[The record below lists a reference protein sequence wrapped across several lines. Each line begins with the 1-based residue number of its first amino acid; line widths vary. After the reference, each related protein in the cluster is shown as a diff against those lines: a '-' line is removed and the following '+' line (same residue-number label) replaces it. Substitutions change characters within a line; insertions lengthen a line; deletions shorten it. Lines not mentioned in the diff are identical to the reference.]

1 MPSIL
6 FDTDINFPKFHDE
19 DSTELKVK
27 KILNYL
33 YMLQE
38 NLRYT
43 MGHLDLGNFSDG
55 GMEEIGTVINR
66 PMQIQLEAANGQIL
80 DLSAQGD
87 ALASRLEDAEGD
99 ISTLQQTATGLETRV
114 TDAEGDISTLQ
125 QTAAGL
131 VTRVTDAEGDIS
143 TLEQTA
149 TGLVT
154 RVTDAEG
161 NISTLEQTATGLA
174 TRVTDAEGNIAT
186 LTQTT
191 DGLESWVQGANGQFT
206 SLQQSINS
214 ISLTVSTENG
224 VSYVGL
230 TRGDVTVW
238 ASNGIDLT
246 GLVTFSALSGSGTT
260 TINGDNIRSGTITGT
275 QLLSTEADGI
285 PSWLGNDYKSVRVRQ
300 GHIEM
305 GWNLGAASGGL
316 IVGSIYLSGSGYNSY
331 IGIDAPEIH
340 LDGNIYM
347 NGVLVSQA

>member
-87 ALASRLEDAEGD
+87 ALASRLE
-99 ISTLQQTATGLETRV
+99 
-114 TDAEGDISTLQ
+114 DAEGDISTLQ